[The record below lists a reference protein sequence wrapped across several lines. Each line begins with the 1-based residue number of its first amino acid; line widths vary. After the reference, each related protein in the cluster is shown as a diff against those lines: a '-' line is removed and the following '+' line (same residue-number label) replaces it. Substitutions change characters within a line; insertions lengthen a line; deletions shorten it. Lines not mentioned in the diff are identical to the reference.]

1 MNDTATQLTIG
12 TSPLEGEVVQ
22 RRLDC
27 AEREGGFAELE
38 PQSLTPLP
46 NPPPRGGR
54 EFSEHDVRKAQGDQ
68 AAKKDRPK
76 KRDVHGWVV
85 LDKPIGMTSTHAV
98 AVIKRL
104 FSAKR
109 AGHAGTLDPLASGC
123 LPIALGEA
131 TKTVPFV
138 VDGRKTYV
146 FTVRWGE
153 ERDTDD
159 AEGRVVNMS
168 ESRPEA
174 AAIQALLPRF
184 VGTIEQVPPRFS
196 AIKIGGERAYDL
208 ARDGE
213 TVEITPRAVTIY
225 RLELLE
231 TPDPDH
237 AVLAAECGKGT
248 YVRALARDL
257 GRMLGAFGHVS
268 ALRRSRVSP
277 FRESDM
283 ISLERLDSLC
293 HRAAAGEGNLADL
306 LLPVETALDDIPALA
321 VSPADA
327 ARLNRGQAVLL
338 RGRDAAV
345 IRGTVQV
352 ASGGQ
357 LVAIAEIDRGEI
369 VPKRVFNL
377 TGVTGR
383 ADRQRVTDDVDYDR
397 T

>member
-1 MNDTATQLTIG
+1 MQKSPPASTTH
-12 TSPLEGEVVQ
+12 TSLLEEEARGQ
-22 RRLDC
+22 SL
-27 AEREGGFAELE
+27 AASGHGFAASVA
-38 PQSLTPLP
+38 QIGPLP
-46 NPPPRGGR
+46 GPPQGGKG
-54 EFSEHDVRKAQGDQ
+54 SAQ
-68 AAKKDRPK
+68 APKKQ

-85 LDKPIGMTSTHAV
+85 LDKPVGMTSTHAV

-159 AEGRVVNMS
+159 AEGRVVATN
-168 ESRPEA
+168 EGRPDGP
-174 AAIQALLPRF
+174 AIAALLPRF
-184 VGTIEQVPPRFS
+184 IGTIEQVPPRFS

-213 TVEITPRAVTIY
+213 AVEIAPRSVTIH
-225 RLELLE
+225 RLDLLD

-248 YVRALARDL
+248 YVRAVARDL
-257 GRMLGAFGHVS
+257 GRMLGAFGHVC
-268 ALRRSRVSP
+268 ALRRTRVGP
-277 FRESDM
+277 FAENDM
-283 ISLERLDSLC
+283 ISLERLESLC
-293 HRAAAGEGNLADL
+293 HRAAAGEGTLADM

-327 ARLNRGQAVLL
+327 ARLHRGQVVLL

-345 IRGTVQV
+345 IRGAVQV
-352 ASGGQ
+352 ASSGQ

-377 TGVTGR
+377 IGVTGR
-383 ADRQRVTDDVDYDR
+383 ADRQKGW
-397 T
+397 